1 MIVKNWRSK
10 VVLLL
15 AAATITLNSS
25 CTSSSEEQQGEE
37 VIQGQEPVSDVV
49 ETSDQEID
57 SVAASLPVEPPTGL
71 PVEPPTGA
79 EVDSVP
85 VSPIAEVASDEFSGD
100 SSAEKVAESTPDS
113 GASPSI
119 QGVDLAEV
127 DSNETDPAQLPDES
141 SVPEKVEIKK
151 AKASFSQNSFSNAE
165 QFVYTVKKGDW
176 LARVVKKVYGNSRSW
191 RDVSKENGLK
201 DANLIQ
207 AGQKLVFKITN
218 EKSRNFSKSYKQV
231 AWKKY
236 YDYPKVG
243 PDGRAT
249 IFVKPGDSLSKI
261 ASLVFGD
268 PFQWKNIYSVN
279 KGQILNPNLIF
290 ADQKLSFV
298 VDIKQSDIQVEAQ
311 AGAQVDGQASPQ
323 IVNQVNPQV
332 ESTENEQETAH

>member
-37 VIQGQEPVSDVV
+37 VIQGQEQVNDVV

-57 SVAASLPVEPPTGL
+57 SVAASLPVEPPTG
-71 PVEPPTGA
+71 A

-85 VSPIAEVASDEFSGD
+85 LSPIAEVATDEFSGD
-100 SSAEKVAESTPDS
+100 SSAEKVAESTADS

-119 QGVDLAEV
+119 QAVELAEV
-127 DSNETDPAQLPDES
+127 DSNETDPVQLPNES
-141 SVPEKVEIKK
+141 SVPEKAEMEK
-151 AKASFSQNSFSNAE
+151 AKASSSQNSFSNAE

-176 LARVVKKVYGNSRSW
+176 LARVAKKVYGNSSSW
-191 RDVSKENGLK
+191 RDVAKENGLK

-207 AGQKLVFKITN
+207 AGQKLIFKITN

-298 VDIKQSDIQVEAQ
+298 VDIKQPDSQVEAQ

-323 IVNQVNPQV
+323 VENQVNPQV
-332 ESTENEQETAH
+332 ESQANPQVDSTENEQETAH